1 MFFCC
6 CCYISTNGSFCLT
19 LTYSN
24 LPKQNDDMYKVRL
37 QAFRQKTQQFKILI
51 ILAHKRY
58 DEQDF
63 FLFSAPVKS
72 FFWLAEAFLLLFLSV
87 LGRLRSI
94 LYGSIAKRCGEGQ
107 IPSLKDAAGF
117 AVLRNNRS

>member
-1 MFFCC
+1 MFFFC

-63 FLFSAPVKS
+63 FYSQHLLNHSSGSQKLFYYFS
-72 FFWLAEAFLLLFLSV
+72 FLF
-87 LGRLRSI
+87 
-94 LYGSIAKRCGEGQ
+94 
-107 IPSLKDAAGF
+107 
-117 AVLRNNRS
+117 